1 MYDEWT
7 SRRKSVVLYVRLQA
21 VAIIGNAGRWCTP
34 EDEKSVGGHT
44 LMPSSLL
51 VCVMNGCFPET
62 TVETGGERR
71 TVTEAKHT
79 VYGVD
84 CVSCIPEAL
93 ELDAHIGEGDE
104 LTE

>member
-34 EDEKSVGGHT
+34 EDDRKSVEGHT

-62 TVETGGERR
+62 IVETGGERR

-79 VYGVD
+79 YTGSTVFHAYRR
-84 CVSCIPEAL
+84 
-93 ELDAHIGEGDE
+93 H
-104 LTE
+104 